1 MLPAGPIQPA
11 APAALTAPVS
21 PRDPEPLTGLPVI
34 AEVAA
39 FNVGLPRKTERHRKR
54 ETMTEKDF
62 EALAAECIAET
73 DRLVRA
79 NGPRLAGSNA
89 SRRTAQALAGELST
103 FCDDSGI
110 ETFTAHPDSFFGYMK
125 LLPLLYLAGIAAFF
139 LPRAFAV
146 AAVLLLALG
155 LSMMVSVFWLYRHS
169 FDRLFRPAACANAWG
184 VVEPSGEARRQ
195 LVLSGHHDSASIMRL
210 FQGPFSRFTGPILG
224 GTYLF
229 IAIELAFLVVRA
241 CGGALGGAMGGAAGS
256 AIGGTA
262 TAFASG
268 AATADAAA
276 LAAAGA
282 APGLAPWALAL
293 LCLGLPF
300 VVAYFFVVDMRKGGP
315 GAGDNLVSSV
325 MSVMMGRW
333 LAERRDEYLRDTRL
347 VIASFDAEE
356 VGLRGSSHFFGQR
369 RKGFG
374 DLPTAHLN
382 FDSLYDRD
390 ELHVIT
396 KDLNG
401 TIPLDENLRRELME
415 AASECGVGLRPFAM
429 GFPMGATDAA
439 ESARAGLASAS
450 IVGQSTEVVQEEYVY
465 HTTRDHV
472 DRIDPRVL
480 SACMAVI
487 ANFLARRAPRAV

>member
-1 MLPAGPIQPA
+1 
-11 APAALTAPVS
+11 
-21 PRDPEPLTGLPVI
+21 
-34 AEVAA
+34 
-39 FNVGLPRKTERHRKR
+39 
-54 ETMTEKDF
+54 MTEKDF
-62 EALAAECIAET
+62 DSLAAQCIAET

-103 FCDDSGI
+103 FCDDSGL

-125 LLPLLYLAGIAAFF
+125 LLPPLYLAGMAALY
-139 LPRAFAV
+139 LPRPFAFV
-146 AAVLLLALG
+146 AILLLVLG
-155 LSMMVSVFWLYRHS
+155 LAMMVSVFWLYRHS
-169 FDRLFRPAACANAWG
+169 FDRLFRPASCVNAWG
-184 VVEPSGEARRQ
+184 VVEPAGEARRQ
-195 LVLSGHHDSASIMRL
+195 LVLSGHHDSASIMRI

-229 IAIELAFLVVRA
+229 IGIELVFLVLHVCSGTA
-241 CGGALGGAMGGAAGS
+241 DS

-262 TAFASG
+262 TAVTPG
-268 AATADAAA
+268 AA
-276 LAAAGA
+276 AAAGTALSA
-282 APGLAPWALAL
+282 ARAGPAPWALAL

-325 MSVMMGRW
+325 MAVMMGRW
-333 LAERRDEYLRDTRL
+333 LAERRDDYLKDTRL

-356 VGLRGSSHFFGQR
+356 VGLRGSSHFFSRSGR
-369 RKGFG
+369 DFG
-374 DLPTAHLN
+374 SLPTAHLN
-382 FDSLYDRD
+382 FDSLYERD
-390 ELHVIT
+390 ELHLIT

-401 TIPLDENLRRELME
+401 TIALDEGLRRELME

-429 GFPMGATDAA
+429 GFPLGATDAA

-472 DRIDPRVL
+472 DRIDPRVV

-487 ANFLARRAPRAV
+487 ASFLARRGADRTAPAAVSDRVPV

>member
-1 MLPAGPIQPA
+1 
-11 APAALTAPVS
+11 
-21 PRDPEPLTGLPVI
+21 
-34 AEVAA
+34 
-39 FNVGLPRKTERHRKR
+39 
-54 ETMTEKDF
+54 MTEKDF
-62 EALAAECIAET
+62 DALAAECIAET

-103 FCDDSGI
+103 FCNDSGL
-110 ETFTAHPDSFFGYMK
+110 EVFTAHPDSFFGYMK
-125 LLPLLYLAGIAAFF
+125 FLPPLYLAGIASFYM
-139 LPRAFAV
+139 PRPYTFA
-146 AAVLLLALG
+146 AIILLVVG
-155 LSMMVSVFWLYRHS
+155 LTMMVSVFWLYRHS
-169 FDRLFRPAACANAWG
+169 FDRLFRPASCANAWG
-184 VVEPSGEARRQ
+184 VIEPAGKARRQ

-229 IAIELAFLVVRA
+229 IAIELALLVARII
-241 CGGALGGAMGGAAGS
+241 GSPIGGAAGT
-256 AIGGTA
+256 AGAAAVGGAAGGTG
-262 TAFASG
+262 S
-268 AATADAAA
+268 
-276 LAAAGA
+276 

-325 MSVMMGRW
+325 MAVMMGRW
-333 LAERRDEYLRDTRL
+333 LAERRDDYLKDTRL

-356 VGLRGSSHFFGQR
+356 IGLRGSSHFFRQR
-369 RKGFG
+369 GKDFG

-401 TIPLDENLRRELME
+401 TIPLDEGMRRELM
-415 AASECGVGLRPFAM
+415 AAAEDCGIELRPFAM
-429 GFPMGATDAA
+429 GFPLGATDAA

-472 DRIDPRVL
+472 DRIDPRVV
-480 SACMAVI
+480 SACMAII
-487 ANFLARRAPRAV
+487 ASFLAKRADGRSPSDGPGD

>member
-1 MLPAGPIQPA
+1 
-11 APAALTAPVS
+11 
-21 PRDPEPLTGLPVI
+21 
-34 AEVAA
+34 
-39 FNVGLPRKTERHRKR
+39 
-54 ETMTEKDF
+54 MTEKDF
-62 EALAAECIAET
+62 DSLAAQCIAET

-103 FCDDSGI
+103 FCDDSGL

-125 LLPLLYLAGIAAFF
+125 LLPPLYLAGMAALY
-139 LPRAFAV
+139 LPRPFAFV
-146 AAVLLLALG
+146 AILLLVLG
-155 LSMMVSVFWLYRHS
+155 LAMMVSVFWLYRHS
-169 FDRLFRPAACANAWG
+169 FDLLFRPASCVNAWG
-184 VVEPSGEARRQ
+184 VVEPAGEARRQ
-195 LVLSGHHDSASIMRL
+195 LVLSGHHDSASIMRI

-229 IAIELAFLVVRA
+229 IGIELVFLVLHV
-241 CGGALGGAMGGAAGS
+241 CSGAAGS

-262 TAFASG
+262 TAVTPG
-268 AATADAAA
+268 AAAA
-276 LAAAGA
+276 AAAGA
-282 APGLAPWALAL
+282 ALTAARAGPAPWALAL

-325 MSVMMGRW
+325 MAVMMGRW
-333 LAERRDEYLRDTRL
+333 LAERRDEYLKDTRL

-356 VGLRGSSHFFGQR
+356 VGLRGSSQFFSRSGR
-369 RKGFG
+369 DFG
-374 DLPTAHLN
+374 SLPTAHLN
-382 FDSLYDRD
+382 FDSLYERD
-390 ELHVIT
+390 ELHLIT

-401 TIPLDENLRRELME
+401 TIALDEGLRRELME

-429 GFPMGATDAA
+429 GFPLGATDAA

-472 DRIDPRVL
+472 DRIDPQVV

-487 ANFLARRAPRAV
+487 ASFLARRGADRTAPAAASDRDPA

>member
-1 MLPAGPIQPA
+1 LPSKTKI
-11 APAALTAPVS
+11 TEK
-21 PRDPEPLTGLPVI
+21 RD
-34 AEVAA
+34 
-39 FNVGLPRKTERHRKR
+39 
-54 ETMTEKDF
+54 TMTEKDF
-62 EALAAECIAET
+62 DALAAQCIAET

-110 ETFTAHPDSFFGYMK
+110 EAFTAHPDSFFGYMK
-125 LLPLLYLAGIAAFF
+125 LLPLLYVAGIAAFF
-139 LPRAFAV
+139 LPRPFAV
-146 AAVLLLALG
+146 VAILLLVLG
-155 LSMMVSVFWLYRHS
+155 LAMMVSVFWLYRHS

-184 VVEPSGEARRQ
+184 VIEPSGEAKRQ

-229 IAIELAFLVVRA
+229 IAIELALLVARA
-241 CGGALGGAMGGAAGS
+241 CGAALGGAMGGAAAS
-256 AIGGTA
+256 AG
-262 TAFASG
+262 G
-268 AATADAAA
+268 AAGGAIVGAAA
-276 LAAAGA
+276 AMTSGA

-300 VVAYFFVVDMRKGGP
+300 VAAYFFVVDMRKGGP

-325 MSVMMGRW
+325 MAVMMGRW
-333 LAERRDEYLRDTRL
+333 LAERRDEYLEDTRL

-356 VGLRGSSHFFGQR
+356 VGLRGSSHFFGR
-369 RKGFG
+369 RGRDFG
-374 DLPTAHLN
+374 ALPTAHLN

-401 TIPLDENLRRELME
+401 IVTLDEGLRRELME

-429 GFPMGATDAA
+429 GFPLGATDAA

-472 DRIDPRVL
+472 DRIDPRVV

-487 ANFLARRAPRAV
+487 ANFLAKRAAGQAVPGRGY